1 MGRAT
6 RGAPQATGSVP
17 LATDTPTA
25 CIGPDAVFTEVVNS
39 GETGGVPDAPNVE
52 GKGVTLCNPAGL
64 LPEDIKESAAS
75 GPKPAA
81 DRTFAQNK
89 AFYSGVNGG
98 AQGAILAETEF
109 WDPITAAQASGGAF
123 CCDALYYGAQGL
135 GRGDG
140 TQDPPIVG
148 VTKNADFK
156 PTPFIGGAMDSH
168 TSPGGVCTDGD
179 PTSKVKEGLSE
190 ALNVKE
196 KEMLEG
202 QAFFACVPPSQYNLP
217 VVSTGTTQTI
227 NAAKQQVCARTLT
240 KMLKMN
246 LEYAGTSTDNAACK
260 ADAIVLAGNPGTTAA
275 PGSCT
280 GTGYSAIEYPLC
292 YVGIGS
298 GTGLAEYA
306 VPNGYC
312 YANACLEDFAAVG
325 TSTAFNGP
333 AKLAALVKGPDMSSN
348 PSTET

>member
-1 MGRAT
+1 
-6 RGAPQATGSVP
+6 V
-17 LATDTPTA
+17 
-25 CIGPDAVFTEVVNS
+25 
-39 GETGGVPDAPNVE
+39 
-52 GKGVTLCNPAGL
+52 
-64 LPEDIKESAAS
+64 
-75 GPKPAA
+75 
-81 DRTFAQNK
+81 
-89 AFYSGVNGG
+89 
-98 AQGAILAETEF
+98 
-109 WDPITAAQASGGAF
+109 
-123 CCDALYYGAQGL
+123 
-135 GRGDG
+135 

-179 PTSKVKEGLSE
+179 PTSKVKEGLSK

-202 QAFFACVPPSQYNLP
+202 QAFYACLAPSQYDLP
-217 VVSTGTTQTI
+217 VVSTGSTQTI

-240 KMLKMN
+240 KMLRMN
-246 LEYAGTSTDNAACK
+246 QEDAGTSTDSAVCK
-260 ADAIVLAGNPGTTAA
+260 NTGIVLAGNPSPPAA
-275 PGSCT
+275 SGSGSCT
-280 GTGYSAIEYPLC
+280 GTGFSAIEYPLW

-298 GTGLAEYA
+298 GAGLLEYA

-325 TSTAFNGP
+325 TSTAFNGA

-348 PSTET
+348 PSTSTNACGRANDACKAAPPNWSGGEVVFKSCTKVAGDASACTATELEAQVGIFPTV